1 MNFYKYPRSIYDKGR
16 SSDPA
21 IVSSSV
27 AKKVRDH
34 LSSHGIECT
43 WTTTLFMTSIDQFFT
58 INIDKFSLVSWTTLV
73 V

>member
-1 MNFYKYPRSIYDKGR
+1 MNFHKHARSTYDKGR

-34 LSSHGIECT
+34 LSSHGIEFI
-43 WTTTLFMTSIDQFFT
+43 WTTALFMTNIDQFFT
-58 INIDKFSLVSWTTLV
+58 INIDKFSF
-73 V
+73 